1 MLNLES
7 MDSQPRDPRRELK
20 FLWTWMEKLDVLLLN
35 WSSNW
40 KLVSI
45 LLGILAT
52 NYSSVNSTCSFIP
65 REIKILSRL
74 TAIVALRIVCSCI
87 IASKPSGQWTWHSIS
102 LFNELIKRSMS
113 YLITN
118 LLLSRFWELNVNVIG
133 FLFNTI
139 YLILWTW
146 SLFWGIHRLHHSARE
161 VPGTQRL
168 RTLSV

>member
-74 TAIVALRIVCSCI
+74 TAIVADTQNSVFVHHC
-87 IASKPSGQWTWHSIS
+87 SKPSEQWTWHSIS

-118 LLLSRFWELNVNVIG
+118 LPLSRFWELNVNVIG
-133 FLFNTI
+133 FLFNTM
-139 YLILWTW
+139 YFILWTW
-146 SLFWGIHRLHHSARE
+146 SLFWGIHRLHHSAR
-161 VPGTQRL
+161 
-168 RTLSV
+168 